1 MGIKEVQITESENTN
16 FVDQN
21 FKGYDISL
29 ISHKNQIAIEKSA
42 EFFINFNKSYRIL
55 YASSIFE
62 FLMEIQQKS
71 GIGKRCSELTVP
83 DKLILLWED
92 AIDFAIFHL

>member
-55 YASSIFE
+55 YATRYLNF
-62 FLMEIQQKS
+62 
-71 GIGKRCSELTVP
+71 
-83 DKLILLWED
+83 
-92 AIDFAIFHL
+92 